1 MGKKLFFRWISS
13 FLSLALLLLMG
24 CGPNYFLLHP
34 VQPVPEIYRETEMF
48 DRGQLRVYWL
58 ARYPDRKEPLPA
70 VLVHPDR
77 GSFSEDME
85 GICLDLAQRGYFAVA
100 AHYQRLE
107 NLKEKNPLIPWKT
120 PEDIL
125 AALRHLQKHPRVD
138 PNRIGL
144 LGFSRGGIVSLQI
157 ASQDPSIKAAVAYYA
172 LADFEQWLE
181 VDQYSFPRSLLFR
194 WVRKRLVKEVGA
206 ASWEEARV
214 RFRETSPIHFVAQI
228 KAPVLLIHGEKDR
241 TFPVE
246 QARRL
251 YDALRSA
258 GKGGEIVIIPEAGHV
273 FNFIDKDKGRF
284 AWEKTILFLNQYL
297 TPFWGSSK
305 EGGAKK

>member
-1 MGKKLFFRWISS
+1 MLPVVR
-13 FLSLALLLLMG
+13 LSGALLMILLAG
-24 CGPNYFLLHP
+24 CGPNYSLLHP
-34 VQPVPEIYRETEMF
+34 VHPVPEIYQETEMF

-85 GICLDLAQRGYFAVA
+85 GICLDLAQKGYFAAA

-107 NLKEKNPLIPWKT
+107 NLKDKNPLIPWKT

-138 PNRIGL
+138 PGRIAV

-157 ASQDPSIKAAVAYYA
+157 ASQEPSIKAAIAYYA
-172 LADFEQWLE
+172 LADFEQWLD
-181 VDQYSFPRSLLFR
+181 VDQYAFPKSLLFR
-194 WVRKRLVKEVGA
+194 WGRKRMVKEVGA
-206 ASWEEARV
+206 TSFEEARV
-214 RFRETSPIHFVAQI
+214 RFRETSPIHFAARI
-228 KAPVLLIHGEKDR
+228 EAPVLLIHGDKDR

-246 QARRL
+246 QAKRL
-251 YDALRSA
+251 YGALPP
-258 GKGGEIVIIPEAGHV
+258 GKGSELLIIPEAGHV
-273 FNFIDKDKGRF
+273 FNFFDQEKGKV
-284 AWEKTILFLNQYL
+284 AWEKTLLFLSQHL
-297 TPFWGSSK
+297 K
-305 EGGAKK
+305 